1 MKSLPHEP
9 EALDLSDDD
18 ELDDLDD
25 DEMMMMFRQQRMQGL
40 VHLSPCPLLSLSMS
54 VPHQEQ
60 K

>member
-40 VHLSPCPLLSLSMS
+40 VH
-54 VPHQEQ
+54 
-60 K
+60 